1 MVIMPNPSKIRPDSN
16 GNPRA
21 VVKMEIED
29 TLEEV
34 HGPLNKRSKLAA
46 SPSLHQQQVSVSLL
60 DLLGVVLSSFY
71 ILEILAFLGFENLF
85 SFFS

>member
-16 GNPRA
+16 GNPRP

-29 TLEEV
+29 SLEEE

-46 SPSLHQQQVSVSLL
+46 SPSQHQQQVSISLL
-60 DLLGVVLSSFY
+60 DFLAIVLSSFIFWKY
-71 ILEILAFLGFENLF
+71 
-85 SFFS
+85 